1 MQPKTQFF
9 APTGTTKL
17 SFNERLAAFTV
28 ESDACTPATV
38 PADNSVKS
46 SKSRSA
52 LGLALAWAA
61 LTLSMAVGA
70 RAQTYT
76 DLVNFTQFAHVGS
89 SPIQATDGNFYGMSG
104 GGVYGRGAMFRMTP
118 TGELSLLYSFCA
130 QPKCADGETSAIS
143 PVLGSDGNLYG
154 ISAGGATGYGTF
166 FKLTLDGQLTTLYNF
181 CSTGE
186 CISADAISGVK
197 GLMQASDGNFY
208 GTTYEF
214 GTSNL
219 GTIFQITP
227 GGKFK
232 VLHNF
237 CSLTNCADGESPQ
250 SAPIQGTDGNFY
262 GTATYG
268 GTKNGGVIYKLTPSG
283 VYTVLH
289 NFCFAPNCADGWQP
303 DSIVQDASGDF
314 LGVTSNG
321 GNYGAGIAFKLTST
335 GHYTPLHSFSPSAV
349 LPLWGAA
356 LGSDGNLY
364 GRTMGSGLLNSGT
377 LFEVTPSGAYT
388 NLWTFTD
395 CLTGCDPFYGGL
407 YQGTN
412 GVFYGTTIGGG
423 TYSAGTVFALAN
435 GLGPLVETN
444 PTMGKVGTSVLI
456 LGNNLTGSTSVS
468 FNGVAA
474 DFTVESDTYIKARVP
489 AGASTGFV
497 SVGTPNGTLK
507 SNPQFVVTR

>member
-1 MQPKTQFF
+1 MK
-9 APTGTTKL
+9 G
-17 SFNERLAAFTV
+17 
-28 ESDACTPATV
+28 
-38 PADNSVKS
+38 
-46 SKSRSA
+46 SKSRSN
-52 LGLALAWAA
+52 LGLALACAA
-61 LTLSMAVGA
+61 LTLSMTVSAQ
-70 RAQTYT
+70 AQTYT
-76 DLVNFTQFAHVGS
+76 DLVNFTQNANVGS
-89 SPIQATDGNFYGMSG
+89 SPIQATDGNFYGISG
-104 GGVYGRGAMFRMTP
+104 GGDYGRGAMFRMTP
-118 TGELSLLYSFCA
+118 TGELSVLYSFCS
-130 QPKCADGETSAIS
+130 QPKCADGEASAIS

-154 ISAGGATGYGTF
+154 VSEGGATGYGTF
-166 FKLTLDGQLTTLYNF
+166 FKLTLDGKLTTLYNF

-186 CISADAISGVK
+186 YISADAIFGIK
-197 GLMQASDGNFY
+197 GLMQASNGNFY

-214 GTSNL
+214 GRFNV

-227 GGKFK
+227 SGSFK

-237 CSLTNCADGESPQ
+237 CSLANCADGESPA
-250 SAPIQGTDGNFY
+250 SAPIQGTDGNLY

-289 NFCFAPNCADGWQP
+289 NFCFAANCVDGWQP
-303 DSIVQDASGDF
+303 ESIVQDASGDF

-321 GNYGAGIAFKLTST
+321 GNDGGGTAFKLTST
-335 GHYTPLHSFSPSAV
+335 GHYTLLHSFSALAV

-364 GRTMGSGLLNSGT
+364 GRTMGSGRFDSGT

-388 NLWTFTD
+388 NLWAFID
-395 CLTGCDPFYGGL
+395 CLTGCNPFYGGL

-412 GVFYGTTIGGG
+412 GLFYGTTIGGG
-423 TYSAGTVFALAN
+423 TYNGGTVFALAN

-444 PTMGKVGTSVLI
+444 PIMGKVGTSVLI
-456 LGNNLTGSTSVS
+456 LGNNLTGSTSVF

-489 AGASTGFV
+489 EIGRAHV
-497 SVGTPNGTLK
+497 
-507 SNPQFVVTR
+507 